1 MMTGTD
7 WPDDLLHQVLY
18 TDMEANG
25 LGSEDKAY
33 YKQLNTIQRSEDWDK
48 IPPFL
53 RMLKLLV

>member
-1 MMTGTD
+1 
-7 WPDDLLHQVLY
+7 
-18 TDMEANG
+18 MEANG

-53 RMLKLLV
+53 RMLKLQV